1 MSLLFA
7 IVTGGNTGMGLALA
21 KELCKQGYH
30 VTISARSKDKAVEAV
45 QIILVDVPDAHI
57 EYLLMDLNS
66 LASVTDFA
74 QQYLASGHPL
84 HLLVNNA
91 GIMNTPFAKTG
102 DGFEAQFQVNH
113 LGHFLLTHHLL
124 PVLLATAENTPDAVP
139 SRIINISSRAHMRWS
154 GALTDTVLDEAT
166 LQVTAETYDGW
177 RSYGLSKLCNILF
190 TRSLAQRYPYPSRPL
205 LVFSLHPGLVDTK
218 LLNVAPGLSRQAIP
232 IDAGIRT
239 ALFLAT
245 SSSDD
250 ERLEHGGYFYE
261 CALATG
267 PSAISVEA
275 QSLIDA
281 AVLWTKSLAYVGL
294 TDDAYGGR

>member
-1 MSLLFA
+1 
-7 IVTGGNTGMGLALA
+7 MGLALA
-21 KELCKQGYH
+21 KALCKQGYH
-30 VTISARSKDKAVEAV
+30 VTISARSKDKAAEAV
-45 QIILVDVPDAHI
+45 ESIVADVPDARI
-57 EYLLMDLNS
+57 ESLLMDLNS

-74 QQYLASGHPL
+74 QQYLASGYPL

-91 GIMNTPFAKTG
+91 GIMNTPFAKTA

-124 PVLLATAENTPDAVP
+124 PVLLATADNHTTTAGIP

-154 GALTDTVLDEAT
+154 GSLTEAVLDEAT
-166 LQVTAETYDGW
+166 MEVTAETYDGW

-190 TRSLAQRYPYPSRPL
+190 TRSLAQRYPHRQRL

-245 SSSDD
+245 SSDD
-250 ERLEHGGYFYE
+250 EILENGGYYYE
-261 CALATG
+261 CVLATG
-267 PSAISVEA
+267 PSAISTEA
-275 QSLIDA
+275 QSLSDA

-294 TDDAYGGR
+294 TDDVYGR